1 MNNVLAG
8 WILLSAGACIAGWG
22 LSLLHGLSRAGY
34 GVVIALG
41 GLAAAALWL
50 RQRGRASAHA
60 VHLPRLATAR
70 RRFRQPLP
78 ALYAVLWTLAF
89 LGGALYAPNNYD
101 ALSYRFPRVL
111 HWVAAGTWH
120 WVRTPN
126 PRINYSGCVQ
136 EWLLTPLLVLTHSDR
151 LFFLINMLSY
161 ALLPGLA
168 FSVLR
173 SLGVRARVAYV
184 WMWLLPSALV
194 FAMQAGGIGN
204 DALGAVYL
212 LAALHF
218 ATVARRANSGWA
230 LALATLATALMT
242 GVKASNLPLA
252 LAPFVALLPLWRI
265 PLRRPIAATA
275 IAVACFASSILPT
288 VILNRRHTGDSTGD
302 PTNAGHMKLSDP
314 AAGLVG
320 NALQA
325 AYTNLAPPI
334 LPAAG
339 TVNRLATAAL
349 PMRLQSWLASDFPR
363 FRLEVAELPQEET
376 AGLGLVIVAL
386 VASIPLAQ
394 IVLRARRGRRGR
406 RGRGGRGGRGGRP
419 DKIAV
424 AIVVSGYVAA
434 LAYAAIMG
442 SEATARI
449 MAPYYFLLLVP
460 VLWLG
465 AALWLTYS
473 RVWRACALLAP
484 MTAAAGIVLTPSR
497 PLFPA
502 ATVTAAAADS
512 FRTQAAA
519 RAQTVYANYARRAYA
534 FAPVIAM
541 LPSSAKTVGV
551 LLGENDP
558 ESSLWRPFGCRQIDD
573 MTDAGQLAVER
584 TDAIVVSGE
593 LLNERVARQLS
604 QLVGAGQLTPLGHV
618 SVETYVKRGPQD
630 WYVYLLR
637 NSPQG

>member
-1 MNNVLAG
+1 MNNVLAS

-34 GVVIALG
+34 GVVITLG
-41 GLAAAALWL
+41 GLAAALLWV
-50 RQRGRASAHA
+50 RQRGRASAHP
-60 VHLPRLATAR
+60 VRLPLRATAR

-78 ALYAVLWTLAF
+78 AFYAVLWTLSF

-136 EWLLTPLLVLTHSDR
+136 EWLLTPLFVLTHSDR

-168 FSVLR
+168 FSVFR

-218 ATVARRANSGWA
+218 AAVARRTSSGQA
-230 LALATLATALMT
+230 LALAALATALMT

-252 LAPFVALLPLWRI
+252 LAPLVALSPLWRI
-265 PLRRPIAATA
+265 SLRRPIAATA
-275 IAVACFASSILPT
+275 IALACFASSVLPT

-302 PTNAGHMKLSDP
+302 PTNAGYMKLSDP
-314 AAGLVG
+314 VAGLVG
-320 NALQA
+320 NGLQA

-334 LPAAG
+334 RPAAAS
-339 TVNRLATAAL
+339 VNRFATAAL
-349 PMRLQSWLASDFPR
+349 PTRLRSWLATDFPR

-376 AGLGLVIVAL
+376 AGLGVVIVAL
-386 VASIPLAQ
+386 IASIPLTR
-394 IVLRARRGRRGR
+394 VVRGRLAEG
-406 RGRGGRGGRGGRP
+406 GGRTGRP
-419 DKIAV
+419 DRIAV
-424 AIVVSGYVAA
+424 AVVASGYIAA

-460 VLWLG
+460 VLWLS
-465 AALWLTYS
+465 AAVWLTYS
-473 RVWRACALLAP
+473 RVWRACAALDPLTALA
-484 MTAAAGIVLTPSR
+484 GVVLTPSR

-502 ATVTAAAADS
+502 TTVTAAAARR
-512 FRTQAAA
+512 FHTPAAA
-519 RAQTVYANYARRAYA
+519 RAHPVYANYARRAYA
-534 FAPVIAM
+534 FAPVLAI
-541 LPSSAKTVGV
+541 LPSSTKTVGV

-558 ESSLWRPFGCRQIDD
+558 ESSLWRPFGHRAIDD
-573 MTDAGQLAVER
+573 ITDPDQIAVEHA
-584 TDAIVVSGE
+584 DAVVVSGE
-593 LLNERVARQLS
+593 LITEIVARQLAE
-604 QLVGAGQLTPLGHV
+604 LVSVGRLTPLGQV
-618 SVETYVKRGPQD
+618 SVETYVRRGPQD
-630 WYVYLLR
+630 WYVYLLHE
-637 NSPQG
+637 SPRG